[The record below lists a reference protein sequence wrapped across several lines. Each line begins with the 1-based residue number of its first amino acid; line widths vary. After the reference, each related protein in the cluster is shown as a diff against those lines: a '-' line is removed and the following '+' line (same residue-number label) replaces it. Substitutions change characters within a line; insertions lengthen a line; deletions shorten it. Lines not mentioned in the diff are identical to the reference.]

1 MTILPYIVPEL
12 VGFKTT
18 FILDPY
24 GIHNVESLFWPF
36 TFYYYILFII
46 PKLKNNF
53 LGELKKP
60 IHHAAIFGYSRICKF
75 ILERTSIFN
84 PIDNEGWTPL
94 HLAAQNGH
102 ETAYKLI
109 MEKLDNKNP
118 MKRNGAKETPLHIAA
133 GRVSFLKMS

>member
-1 MTILPYIVPEL
+1 M

-24 GIHNVESLFWPF
+24 GIYNVESLFWPF
-36 TFYYYILFII
+36 TFYLNLVHHPQI
-46 PKLKNNF
+46 KKHF